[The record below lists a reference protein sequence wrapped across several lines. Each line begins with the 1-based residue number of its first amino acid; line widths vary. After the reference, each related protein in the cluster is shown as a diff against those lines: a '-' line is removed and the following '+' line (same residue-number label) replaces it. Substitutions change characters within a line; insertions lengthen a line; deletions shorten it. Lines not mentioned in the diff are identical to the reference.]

1 MRIKG
6 EQEAGRIRGS
16 EGGWGKVMIS
26 TAAHI
31 STMSC
36 EQGDLRV
43 TEEDE

>member
-1 MRIKG
+1 MTIKS

-16 EGGWGKVMIS
+16 EGGWGEVMIS
-26 TAAHI
+26 TAARI

-36 EQGDLRV
+36 EQGDLGV